1 MNRNRLIVIGVIALV
16 VATVATLKIV
26 NVVRASMLG
35 NGEPARVV
43 VAARDLNVGQQLADT
58 DLKVVVMP
66 KPDLPAGVFSA
77 PAQVIG
83 RGVILPIQANELV
96 LNSKLADPE
105 AGAGLPS
112 MIKPGMRAVSVK
124 VNDVVSVAGF
134 VIPGTHVDVIV
145 TGVPSGN
152 TGDPG
157 NVTTTTVLQ
166 DVPVLAAGKKLQRDS
181 QGQPQDVP
189 VITLLVTPADAQLL
203 TLASS
208 EGKIQLALRNPTDV
222 QKPSTNAVKNAT
234 LYGGT
239 PAAAHKSTTKAKVVY
254 APKTTDQK
262 VTAPVGY
269 SIEVIRGD
277 KREVNK
283 FEGNKGN

>member
-1 MNRNRLIVIGVIALV
+1 MNRKRLIIIGVIALV
-16 VATVATLKIV
+16 VATLATLKIA

-35 NGEPARVV
+35 SGQPAQVV
-43 VAARDLNVGQQLADT
+43 VAARDLNVGQQLAEGDVR
-58 DLKVVVMP
+58 VVVMP
-66 KPDLPAGVFSA
+66 KASLPEGVFAS
-77 PAQVIG
+77 PSQVIG
-83 RGVILPIQANELV
+83 RGVVVPIQANELV
-96 LNSKLADPE
+96 LTSKLADPD

-145 TGVPSGN
+145 TGVPSGISS
-152 TGDPG
+152 DPG

-166 DVPVLAAGKKLQRDS
+166 DVPVLAAGKKLQHDS

-189 VITLLVTPADAQLL
+189 VITLLVSPKDAQLL

-222 QKPSTNAVKNAT
+222 HKEDTLAVKNAAV
-234 LYGGT
+234 YGQPQVT
-239 PAAAHKSTTKAKVVY
+239 PRAKSKTKVITVPSAQAVK
-254 APKTTDQK
+254 D
-262 VTAPVGY
+262 PVAY
-269 SIEVIRGD
+269 NIEVIRGD
-277 KREVNK
+277 KREVTK
-283 FEGNKGN
+283 F

>member
-1 MNRNRLIVIGVIALV
+1 MNRKRLIIIGVIALV
-16 VATVATLKIV
+16 VATLATLKIA

-35 NGEPARVV
+35 SGQPAQVV
-43 VAARDLNVGQQLADT
+43 VAARDLNVGQQLADG
-58 DLKVVVMP
+58 DVRVVVMP
-66 KPDLPAGVFSA
+66 KASLPEGVFAS
-77 PAQVIG
+77 PSEVMG

-96 LNSKLADPE
+96 LTSKLADPA

-145 TGVPSGN
+145 TGVPSGISS
-152 TGDPG
+152 DPG

-189 VITLLVTPADAQLL
+189 VITLLVSPKDAQLL

-222 QKPSTNAVKNAT
+222 HKEDTLAVKNAAV
-234 LYGGT
+234 YGQPQVG
-239 PAAAHKSTTKAKVVY
+239 PRPKSKTKVVTV
-254 APKTTDQK
+254 PTQEMKP
-262 VTAPVGY
+262 PVSSVY
-269 SIEVIRGD
+269 NIEVIRGD
-277 KREVNK
+277 KREVQK
-283 FEGNKGN
+283 F

>member
-1 MNRNRLIVIGVIALV
+1 MNRNRLIIIGVIALV
-16 VATVATLKIV
+16 VATLATLKIV

-35 NGEPARVV
+35 NGQPAQVV
-43 VAARDLNVGQQLADT
+43 VAAKDLDVGQQLAEGDVR
-58 DLKVVVMP
+58 VVVMP
-66 KPDLPAGVFSA
+66 KASLPEGVFASSS
-77 PAQVIG
+77 QVIG

-96 LNSKLADPE
+96 LNSKLADPQ

-145 TGVPSGN
+145 TGVPSGISS
-152 TGDPG
+152 DPG

-166 DVPVLAAGKKLQRDS
+166 DVPVLAAGKKLQHDS

-189 VITLLVTPADAQLL
+189 VITLLVSPKDAQLL

-222 QKPSTNAVKNAT
+222 KKQDTSAVKNAAV
-234 LYGGT
+234 YGQAS
-239 PAAAHKSTTKAKVVY
+239 AAAPRPKSKTKTISVPNTQVV
-254 APKTTDQK
+254 KD
-262 VTAPVGY
+262 PVAY
-269 SIEVIRGD
+269 NIEVIRGD
-277 KREVNK
+277 KREVTK
-283 FEGNKGN
+283 F

>member
-1 MNRNRLIVIGVIALV
+1 MNRKRLIIIGVIALV
-16 VATVATLKIV
+16 VATLATLKIA

-35 NGEPARVV
+35 SGQPAQVV
-43 VAARDLNVGQQLADT
+43 VAAKDLDVGQQLAEG
-58 DLKVVVMP
+58 DLRVVVMP
-66 KPDLPAGVFSA
+66 KASLPEGVFAS
-77 PAQVIG
+77 PTQVIG

-96 LNSKLADPE
+96 LNSKLADPQ

-145 TGVPSGN
+145 TGVPSGISS
-152 TGDPG
+152 DPG

-166 DVPVLAAGKKLQRDS
+166 DVPVLAAGKKLQHDS

-189 VITLLVTPADAQLL
+189 VITLLVSPKDAQLL

-222 QKPSTNAVKNAT
+222 QKPDTLAVKNAAV
-234 LYGGT
+234 YGQPQVAPRT
-239 PAAAHKSTTKAKVVY
+239 KSKTKVITVPNTQAVK
-254 APKTTDQK
+254 D
-262 VTAPVGY
+262 PVAY
-269 SIEVIRGD
+269 NIEVIRGD
-277 KREVNK
+277 KREVTK
-283 FEGNKGN
+283 F